1 MAHSLGATAPV
12 DPGPTSDRPLS
23 MPIPG
28 RSAQRGGGPA
38 FRALSGA
45 FVVWTVLLAPS
56 AAIGQERGREAP
68 GGDRG
73 SAVFT
78 LDCDGGCPPASVH
91 LALEAALAA
100 RDEGAALLGVS
111 PRVPGTPLSIN
122 LYRDPRAFEAA
133 EERLVGGGL
142 RRNRSFAHA
151 PTRSAHISLQEG
163 IPDLL
168 LVRYGPTPRTLRLV
182 AHEAFHLV
190 TYESLPGAVHLP
202 GWLLEGA
209 AAWVE
214 QRVGERMGWSPGLT
228 DDPVPSTYLW
238 MARRSLHRGTLPS
251 IRELLLH
258 EEHGAGHVEDYAL
271 PMLLVSHLRNS
282 RPADLDELF
291 QLAARLDPGDP
302 AAPVAVEHAIHRAL
316 GGPEF
321 TALDRSFRSYLAS
334 LRPSWVEV
342 SRALETGGW
351 SWVQVGLEG
360 EALAWRLPGES
371 GAEGRRLTLEGV
383 AELLSPRS
391 TLRVALEE
399 EGGGR
404 VDVVLGRGGRVE
416 VARRGLATP
425 DAEREPLAAGA
436 PRATTLESSIPF
448 RVAMQEGGIRVEVAG
463 ETVIVLPEGTVRA
476 TGTWGLVASSGS
488 VGVWHNLRVHRPLAA
503 DLAGGR
509 PAPSATR

>member
-1 MAHSLGATAPV
+1 M
-12 DPGPTSDRPLS
+12 PL
-23 MPIPG
+23 PG
-28 RSAQRGGGPA
+28 RCAPRGGGPA

-45 FVVWTVLLAPS
+45 FVVTTVLLAP
-56 AAIGQERGREAP
+56 AAATGQEPEGSTPGAGRESP
-68 GGDRG
+68 
-73 SAVFT
+73 VFR
-78 LDCDGGCPPASVH
+78 LDCDGGCPAASVH

-100 RDEGAALLGVS
+100 RDESAALLGVS
-111 PRVPGTPLSIN
+111 PHLRGTPLSIH
-122 LYRDPRAFEAA
+122 LYRDPPAFEAA

-151 PTRSAHISLQEG
+151 PTRSAHIALQEG

-202 GWLLEGA
+202 AWLLEGA

-214 QRVGERMGWSPGLT
+214 QRVGERMGWSAGLT

-238 MARRSLHRGTLPS
+238 MARRSLQRGTLPS
-251 IRELLLH
+251 IRELLLR
-258 EEHGAGHVEDYAL
+258 EEPGVGHADDYAL
-271 PMLLVSHLRNS
+271 PMLLVSHLRAS

-291 QLAARLDPGDP
+291 QLAARLDPDDP
-302 AAPVAVEHAIHRAL
+302 AAPVAVEHALHRAL

-351 SWVQVGLEG
+351 SWVHVGLEG

-371 GAEGRRLTLEGV
+371 PAEGHRVRLEGV
-383 AELLSPRS
+383 TELLSPRS

-399 EGGGR
+399 EDGGR

-416 VARRGLATP
+416 VARRDPAAPEAEGESLA
-425 DAEREPLAAGA
+425 RGA
-436 PRATTLESSIPF
+436 PRAAALESSIPF
-448 RVAMQEGGIRVEVAG
+448 RVDVQDGGIRVEVAG
-463 ETVIVLPEGTVRA
+463 ETVIVLPQGTLRS
-476 TGTWGLVASSGS
+476 TGTWGLAASPGS
-488 VGVWHNLRVHRPLAA
+488 VGVWHNLRVHRSLAA
-503 DLAGGR
+503 DLAGAG
-509 PAPSATR
+509 PAPFPAR